1 MEDIKAWLAS
11 YAKLEKEAREY
22 EQIISKER
30 GRYAGLL
37 EAMAKYR
44 DGLHEQQRQIRRA
57 IDGIQD
63 PSQRAVLRGV
73 FIDGKTAQQMAAAIG
88 YSEPHTYRI
97 LRRGIK
103 TLEDAQR
110 GPETPQDEREAKA
123 GKQQG
128 NKRKRPQRKGDPSKK

>member
-1 MEDIKAWLAS
+1 MEDIKAWLAT

-37 EAMAKYR
+37 EAMGKYR
-44 DGLHEQQRQIRRA
+44 DRLQEEQRKIRRA
-57 IDGIQD
+57 IDGLQD
-63 PSQRAVLRGV
+63 PAQRAVLRGV

-110 GPETPQDEREAKA
+110 GPETPQDEQKAKQ
-123 GKQQG
+123 GKKQEEKP
-128 NKRKRPQRKGDPSKK
+128 KRTRGRKT

>member
-37 EAMAKYR
+37 EAMGRYR
-44 DGLHEQQRQIRRA
+44 DRLQEEQRKIRQA
-57 IDGIQD
+57 IDELQD
-63 PSQRAVLRGV
+63 PAQRAVLRGV
-73 FIDGKTAQQMAAAIG
+73 FIDGKTAQQMAAAVG

-110 GPETPQDEREAKA
+110 GPETPQDEQKAKA
-123 GKQQG
+123 RKEQEEKP
-128 NKRKRPQRKGDPSKK
+128 KRTRGRKA